1 MGAILDVTGIELRF
15 GGLTAVNDV
24 SFSVPQGSIFGLIG
38 PNGSGKTSLFNVITG
53 FYRAQSGTVALSG
66 AVISGMQP
74 HQIAQRGVAR
84 TFQMAAL
91 QPERTVMENVL
102 LGLYCG
108 RKDLWRDV
116 FGGGRRRA
124 DVERARDV
132 LDSIGLLGL
141 ADQPTKN
148 VPIGLRHT
156 AELAR
161 ALVSGP
167 RLLLLD
173 EAWAGLNTTEA
184 LHLVE
189 LVRRVRDTG
198 VTIILVEHN
207 MKVVMQVC
215 ERLVV
220 LDAGAKIAE
229 GSPQDVRTN
238 PAVIRCY
245 LGGKTDAD
253 AHRSHA

>member
-1 MGAILDVTGIELRF
+1 MP
-15 GGLTAVNDV
+15 
-24 SFSVPQGSIFGLIG
+24 S
-38 PNGSGKTSLFNVITG
+38 
-53 FYRAQSGTVALSG
+53 AQAGTVALSG
-66 AVISGMQP
+66 VPISGMQP

-91 QPERTVMENVL
+91 QPDRTVLENVL

-116 FGGGRRRA
+116 FGTRRRRA
-124 DVERARDV
+124 DVERAREV
-132 LDSIGLLGL
+132 LDLVGLLEL

-148 VPIGLRHT
+148 LPIGLRHT

-161 ALVSGP
+161 ALVSAP
-167 RLLLLD
+167 KLLLLD
-173 EAWAGLNTTEA
+173 EAWAGLNTGEA
-184 LHLVE
+184 LHFVE

-198 VTIILVEHN
+198 VTILLVEHN

-229 GSPQDVRTN
+229 GSPQEVRTN
-238 PAVIRCY
+238 PDVIRCY
-245 LGGKTDAD
+245 LGGKKDAG
-253 AHRSHA
+253 AQRSQA

>member
-1 MGAILDVTGIELRF
+1 MDAILDVTGIELHF
-15 GGLTAVNDV
+15 GGITAINEV
-24 SFSVPQGSIFGLIG
+24 SFSVPQRSIFGLIG

-66 AVISGMQP
+66 APISGMQP
-74 HQIAQRGVAR
+74 HQIARRGVAR

-91 QPERTVMENVL
+91 QPERTVIENVL

-108 RKDLWRDV
+108 RKDLWRDL
-116 FGGGRRRA
+116 FGGSRRRA
-124 DVERARDV
+124 DVERAREV
-132 LDSIGLLGL
+132 LGLVGLLNL

-161 ALVSGP
+161 ALVSRP
-167 RLLLLD
+167 KLLLLD
-173 EAWAGLNTTEA
+173 EAWAGLNTAEA

-198 VTIILVEHN
+198 VTILLVEHN

-229 GSPQDVRTN
+229 GSPQEVRTN
-238 PAVIRCY
+238 PDVIRCY
-245 LGGKTDAD
+245 LGGKTDAG
-253 AHRSHA
+253 AQRSHA